1 MTEKAPY
8 KKSISVV
15 KRIVQ
20 KKTKTSTQIVV
31 VLDSIASPVVKDFE
45 EEKIENNKDKVIL
58 IVETRCFVYGP
69 ANHRMKQ
76 CSADSYEA
84 RLKGGTVVKF

>member
-20 KKTKTSTQIVV
+20 KKAKTSTQIVV
-31 VLDSIASPVVKDFE
+31 VLDSIASPVIEDLE
-45 EEKIENNKDKVIL
+45 EEKNRK
-58 IVETRCFVYGP
+58 
-69 ANHRMKQ
+69 
-76 CSADSYEA
+76 
-84 RLKGGTVVKF
+84 